1 MENMNISYR
10 NKSCKNKPGLIS
22 FRKLKKDQTT
32 CIHVLIL
39 CVETNGNTKP
49 SDRQLLF
56 IRNQFAL
63 QILIWTKML
72 STASWKKNSWSTC
85 QSVIISDIGIREPDV
100 GIDIQR
106 KMKSF
111 HIFWLITNCYTWF
124 LIKFTDIHSPIC
136 VNKGTDINLPV
147 LVVIW
152 HVSLLNFHC
161 DEIQLIY

>member
-1 MENMNISYR
+1 MHTCINFVCG
-10 NKSCKNKPGLIS
+10 NKWKHEAVWPPTSINKKPICTSNSDLNKNAEHS
-22 FRKLKKDQTT
+22 FLKK
-32 CIHVLIL
+32 
-39 CVETNGNTKP
+39 NG
-49 SDRQLLF
+49 
-56 IRNQFAL
+56 
-63 QILIWTKML
+63 
-72 STASWKKNSWSTC
+72 WSTC

>member
-1 MENMNISYR
+1 
-10 NKSCKNKPGLIS
+10 
-22 FRKLKKDQTT
+22 
-32 CIHVLIL
+32 
-39 CVETNGNTKP
+39 
-49 SDRQLLF
+49 
-56 IRNQFAL
+56 
-63 QILIWTKML
+63 ML

-111 HIFWLITNCYTWF
+111 HIFWLITSCYTWF

-152 HVSLLNFHC
+152 HVSLWRNTINILSFWFKKHTQIYILLTVTECLFWKFPFYYNYINVKSEQYRKV
-161 DEIQLIY
+161 DPEKILIKVSKKFFQQIRSANISSK